1 MSALT
6 ISLPQKSHTQIPR
19 QPSTLTPMCGIVGYI
34 GPKPVVPVIMEGLAR
49 LEYRGYDSAGIA
61 VAGGPAGLQ
70 LRRAPGK
77 LRNLARDLETHP
89 VQGTFGIGHTRWAT
103 HGRPTEEN
111 AHPHRD
117 GTGTLVVVHNGIV
130 ENYLQLKAALIAKGH
145 KFASETD
152 TEIIAHVIQD
162 ELELAANQAS
172 SSRPEASQS
181 GAAAERPLP
190 SQGPNTPPATTTEAN
205 ESEAAITAGPS
216 SIPLEEAVRRAVLR
230 LTGAFAIGVLS
241 ADEPDK
247 LVAAR
252 FGPPAVLGLGEGE
265 YFLASD
271 VPGILHH
278 TRSIY
283 FLADGE
289 LATLTP
295 SGITLTDFDGSPR
308 TLLPQRVT
316 WDPIQ
321 AEKAGY
327 KHFMLKEINE
337 QPRSIRDT
345 TLGRVSLDTGRVF
358 LPDLQ
363 ISPEEFRDCTQITI
377 AACGTSWHAGL
388 AGKFMIERLARLR
401 VDVDYASEFR
411 YRSPLADPRTIG
423 LLITQSGE
431 TADTLAAQAELI
443 HLGSKTLAI
452 CNVVGAA
459 VTRRAE
465 GTITTN
471 AGPEIGV
478 ASTKAF
484 TAQLTALFLL
494 ALHLAQVR
502 GTISDAESLHYVTE
516 LARIPA
522 KLENMLSL
530 AVPNATG
537 GGEGTAALIPL
548 TPPPAT
554 NPIILSGATAGAVEG
569 PASLPGTTPNPAV
582 LSTGAAGAAER
593 PSYFAS
599 APTTPVISTGA
610 AGAAERSLPSQSP
623 NTPATQNPSVLL
635 SASNGPASLSG
646 TPNPFAAALFQPD
659 RRIAPRLSLN
669 AQCQHLAQ
677 LFSGA
682 RDFLFLGRGIHY
694 PIALEGALKLKE
706 ISYIH
711 AEGYPAGEMKH
722 GPNALI
728 DETLPVV
735 CIATKDPTDPASVL
749 KYEKTLSNIQEVTAR
764 AGRVIAIAT
773 EGDTTITQLVEHT
786 IHIPA
791 APELL
796 LPLLETIPLQLLA
809 YHIAV
814 RRGCDVDQPRNL
826 AKSVTVE

>member
-1 MSALT
+1 
-6 ISLPQKSHTQIPR
+6 
-19 QPSTLTPMCGIVGYI
+19 MCGIVGYI
-34 GPKPVVPVIMEGLAR
+34 GPKSVVPVIIEGLRR

-61 VAGGPAGLQ
+61 VGGDSPQLE

-77 LRNLARDLETHP
+77 LRNLEAVIENSPIH
-89 VQGTFGIGHTRWAT
+89 GTYGIGHTRWAT

-130 ENYLQLKAALIAKGH
+130 ENYLQLKQYLIAKGH
-145 KFASETD
+145 KFQSETD
-152 TEIIAHVIQD
+152 TEIIAHLIQD
-162 ELELAANQAS
+162 ELELHS
-172 SSRPEASQS
+172 ERV
-181 GAAAERPLP
+181 AE
-190 SQGPNTPPATTTEAN
+190 SN
-205 ESEAAITAGPS
+205 ESTAAITATGKDAL
-216 SIPLEEAVRRAVLR
+216 PLDEAVRRAVKR

-241 ADEPDK
+241 AHSPDT

-252 FGPPAVLGLGEGE
+252 MGPPAVLGIGEGE

-278 TRSIY
+278 TRNIH
-283 FLADGE
+283 FLADNE
-289 LATLTP
+289 VATLTKT
-295 SGITLTDFDGSPR
+295 GITITDFDGAPVP
-308 TLLPQRVT
+308 LKIQRIA

-337 QPRSIRDT
+337 QPRAVRDT
-345 TLGRVSLDTGRVF
+345 TLGRVSLETGQVF
-358 LPDLQ
+358 LPDMQ
-363 ISPEEFRDCTQITI
+363 ITAEEFRTATGITI
-377 AACGTSWHAGL
+377 AACGTSWHSGL
-388 AGKFMIERLARLR
+388 AGKFMIERLARLP
-401 VDVDYASEFR
+401 VDVDYASEYR
-411 YRSPLADPRTIG
+411 YRDPIPDATNLG

-431 TADTLAAQAELI
+431 TADTIAAQQELI
-443 HLGSKTLAI
+443 RKGSKTLAI

-459 VTRRAE
+459 ITRAAQ

-484 TAQLTALFLL
+484 TAQLTALFVF
-494 ALHLAQVR
+494 ALYLAQQR
-502 GTISDAESLHYVTE
+502 GTVSPEESLHYVTE
-516 LARIPA
+516 LSHIPA
-522 KLENMLSL
+522 KLESILRSIDDQCCQL
-530 AVPNATG
+530 AKTFS
-537 GGEGTAALIPL
+537 TA
-548 TPPPAT
+548 
-554 NPIILSGATAGAVEG
+554 N
-569 PASLPGTTPNPAV
+569 
-582 LSTGAAGAAER
+582 
-593 PSYFAS
+593 
-599 APTTPVISTGA
+599 
-610 AGAAERSLPSQSP
+610 
-623 NTPATQNPSVLL
+623 
-635 SASNGPASLSG
+635 
-646 TPNPFAAALFQPD
+646 
-659 RRIAPRLSLN
+659 
-669 AQCQHLAQ
+669 
-677 LFSGA
+677 
-682 RDFLFLGRGIHY
+682 DFLFLGRGIHY

-735 CIATKDPTDPASVL
+735 CIATQDPADPSSVL

-764 AGRVIAIAT
+764 SGRVIAIAV
-773 EGDTTITQLVEHT
+773 EGDEHTAQLVEHV

-796 LPLLETIPLQLLA
+796 LPILEVVPLQLLA